1 MNNNIV
7 TGVKGFVAGN
17 LKKYL
22 IFRNKQV
29 IGVSRIPLSEDL
41 GYDELSIDITKNN
54 LREFDADI
62 VYHKGYIP
70 DSLES
75 EPKSPN
81 SISYLHID
89 LNAVNPTM
97 DVLSFFLPKLSKNGV
112 ILFDDYGWDG
122 YLDTK
127 LELDKFFKDQS
138 GLFLKLPTGQAIY
151 FCR

>member
-1 MNNNIV
+1 MKKNNTNSSNSV
-7 TGVKGFVAGN
+7 LDYKRF
-17 LKKYL
+17 
-22 IFRNKQV
+22 
-29 IGVSRIPLSEDL
+29 
-41 GYDELSIDITKNN
+41 YDELSIDITKNN

-97 DVLSFFLPKLSKNGV
+97 DVLSFFLPN
-112 ILFDDYGWDG
+112 IDF
-122 YLDTK
+122 
-127 LELDKFFKDQS
+127 
-138 GLFLKLPTGQAIY
+138 
-151 FCR
+151 